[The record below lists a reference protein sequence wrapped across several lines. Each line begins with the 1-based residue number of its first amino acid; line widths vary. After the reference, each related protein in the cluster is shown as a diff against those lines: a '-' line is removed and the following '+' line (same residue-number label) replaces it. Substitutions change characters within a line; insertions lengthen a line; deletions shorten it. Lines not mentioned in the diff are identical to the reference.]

1 MPILGKIFDGWN
13 GYQTSIE
20 HAVEPLTTEQLLWR
34 PVPEVRSLGEIIRHL
49 SLGRITWLLRMSA
62 PGIEE
67 IRDHVPD
74 WYTDMDG
81 AHHVREDSVASDQ
94 SEVLTYWL
102 KLSWTPI
109 QRVLEEWTVEDLFQ
123 TYLHQFRGIQY
134 QVSNQWT
141 LWRIMSHDLHHGG
154 QIAMM
159 LACQGIPA
167 FELRALGGHVVSP
180 PVAPTER

>member
-1 MPILGKIFDGWN
+1 MPNLGAIFDGWS
-13 GYQTSIE
+13 GYQTSIQ
-20 HAVEPLTTEQLLWR
+20 HAVEPLTTEQLRWR

-49 SLGRITWLLRMSA
+49 SLGRITWLSRMSV
-62 PGIEE
+62 PGIEG
-67 IRDHVPD
+67 IRDHVPN
-74 WYTDMDG
+74 WYTDQDG
-81 AHHVREDSVASDQ
+81 AHHAREDSVASDE

-109 QRVLEEWTVEDLFQ
+109 QRVLEEWTIEDLFE
-123 TYLHQFRGIQY
+123 TYLHQFRGTRY

-159 LACQGIPA
+159 LACQGVPA

-180 PVAPTER
+180 PVAPAEQ